1 MTAAPGRL
9 DRVRTALLA
18 DPGPQPLSRRL
29 ARYVLGAALAFA
41 GTGHLT
47 FARQEFQAQVP
58 PWFPADP
65 DAVVL
70 ASGVVEIALGA
81 ALLTARRRRATVGWV
96 VAAFFV
102 AVLPG
107 NVSQLV
113 TRTDA
118 FGLDS
123 DSARAVRLLFQPL
136 LVLWAL
142 WATQAIG
149 RRGDAVGPRP

>member
-1 MTAAPGRL
+1 M
-9 DRVRTALLA
+9 
-18 DPGPQPLSRRL
+18 S
-29 ARYVLGAALAFA
+29 AFA

-58 PWFPADP
+58 PWVPVDP
-65 DAVVL
+65 DLTVVL
-70 ASGVVEIALGA
+70 SGIVEIGLGL
-81 ALLTARRRRATVGWV
+81 ALLTGWDARARPWVGAV

-113 TRTDA
+113 HQVDA

-123 DSARAVRLLFQPL
+123 DAARIARLPFQIV
-136 LVLWAL
+136 LVAWAL
-142 WATQAIG
+142 WSTTAWWTW
-149 RRGDAVGPRP
+149 RRARRRRAS